1 MSRQVA
7 RKADQKVGQKIGQK
21 IGKVGKRR
29 AAAPARRKESRK
41 ESVGAAVLA
50 RAKRADGD
58 VTRAHLLN
66 TAGQVFAELG
76 YVAASSKE
84 ICQRAGANIAAVNYH
99 FGGKDGLYEAVLIE
113 AHRQIVSVDEL
124 LALTDNGTD
133 PRAKLRA
140 VISHLIGQAPRSLD
154 SWGTSVLI
162 RELVTPSHLV
172 PALVGR
178 AIKPKAQVLRQVV
191 AAILQLPV
199 DHPAVQSGLMLSV
212 LPCVMLTIA
221 PKNLRGTM
229 LPALE
234 RIPAELADDVVLYAL
249 AGLDALGKRYRAG
262 R

>member
-1 MSRQVA
+1 MN
-7 RKADQKVGQKIGQK
+7 RKATRKVA
-21 IGKVGKRR
+21 KRR
-29 AAAPARRKESRK
+29 AAAPTRRKSTGE
-41 ESVGAAVLA
+41 AVAA

-58 VTRAHLLN
+58 VTRAHLLSI
-66 TAGQVFAELG
+66 AGQVFAELG
-76 YVAASSKE
+76 YAAASSKE

-99 FGGKDGLYEAVLIE
+99 FGSKDGLYEAVLIE

-124 LALTDNGTD
+124 LALTDTGTD
-133 PRAKLRA
+133 PRAKLGA
-140 VISHLIGQAPRSLD
+140 VITHLIEQAPRSLD
-154 SWGTSVLI
+154 SWGTRVLI

-172 PALVGR
+172 PALVAR
-178 AIKPKAQVLRQVV
+178 AIKPKAKVLQQVV

-212 LPCVMLTIA
+212 LPCLVLTVA

-234 RIPAELADDVVLYAL
+234 RIPSDLVTDVVLYVL
-249 AGLDALGKRYRAG
+249 AGLDALASRYRAG